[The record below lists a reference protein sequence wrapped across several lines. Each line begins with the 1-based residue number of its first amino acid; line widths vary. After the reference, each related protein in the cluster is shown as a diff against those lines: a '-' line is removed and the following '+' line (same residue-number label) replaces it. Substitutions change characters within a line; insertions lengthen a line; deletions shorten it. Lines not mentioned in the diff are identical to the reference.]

1 MSLLLIC
8 PTKDPAPWVSAIN
21 RIAPEIDV
29 QVWPDTG
36 ALEAITFA
44 LVWHPPPGALAAL
57 PNLKALSSM
66 GAGIDHLVANPEV
79 SANLP
84 IARIVDPELIQSMT
98 EYIVTAALLH
108 FRDFDLYRNHQSAT
122 RWQPEPPKRIR
133 DIKVGIMGVGML
145 GGAAATRLRAIGFDV
160 IGWSRNP
167 KQHPALSGS
176 YAGPDEL
183 PAFLDEV
190 RILVC
195 LLPLT
200 PKTKGILDG
209 GVFALLQRGAYI
221 INVARGAHLNEQDL
235 LEGLDKGQLSGACLD
250 VFQEEPLPASHPFW
264 DHPAITVTP
273 HIASIT
279 DPASAAQQVVENYR
293 RTLAGKP
300 LLNQVDLER
309 GY

>member
-1 MSLLLIC
+1 M
-8 PTKDPAPWVSAIN
+8 
-21 RIAPEIDV
+21 

-36 ALEAITFA
+36 AIEAVTFA
-44 LVWHPPPGALAAL
+44 LVWHPPPGALKAL

-79 SANLP
+79 SAHLP

-98 EYIVTAALLH
+98 EYIVTATLLH

-122 RWQPEPPKRIR
+122 RWQPEPPKSIR
-133 DIKVGIMGVGML
+133 DIKVGIMGIGML
-145 GGAAATRLRAIGFDV
+145 GGDAATRLRAIGFDV
-160 IGWSRNP
+160 VGWSRNP
-167 KQHPALSGS
+167 KQHPALSRS

-183 PAFLDEV
+183 TAFLDEA

-200 PKTKGILDG
+200 PETKGILDRN
-209 GVFALLQRGAYI
+209 VFASLQKGAYI
-221 INVARGAHLNEQDL
+221 INVARGAHLVEADL
-235 LEGLDKGQLSGACLD
+235 LDALESGHLSGACLD
-250 VFQEEPLPASHPFW
+250 VFEQEPLPPSHPFW
-264 DHPAITVTP
+264 DHPDITVTP

-279 DPASAAQQVVENYR
+279 DPASAAPQVVENYR
-293 RTLAGKP
+293 RASAGKA
-300 LLNQVDLER
+300 LLNQVDLKH